1 MTTKKP
7 DLDSSPTNRPLID
20 PQTDSLTAYSDEER
34 AAAMDRFRVLQ
45 PHIEIGVP
53 VTAVADASGHSIRTL
68 RRWLARYRDA
78 GLVGLLRR
86 QRSASGGR
94 NLHPALTQLIEA
106 LALKKPRLS
115 AASIHRRIA
124 QAAKEEGHRVP
135 SYATVRR
142 VMGALDPAM
151 LCLVHE
157 GPTAYRDRYELI
169 HRHRAERPNEVW
181 QADHTQLDL
190 LILDANGKPAR
201 PWLTIVQDD
210 HSRAVAGYC
219 VFLGAPSA
227 LQTALALRQAIWRK
241 TDPNWPVCGI
251 PGTLYTD
258 HGSDF
263 TSQHLEQ
270 VAAELRI
277 QLVFSAVARPQGR
290 GKIERIF
297 GTVNTELLPELPGY
311 LAEGKTRRPPALS
324 LSELDQAVGDF
335 LVGTHNVRRHSEIGM
350 TPNAAW
356 RGDGWLPNLP
366 ESVEALDLL
375 LLTVAK
381 SRLVRRDGIHFQGL
395 RYMDPTLAAFV
406 SEHVTIRYDPRDM
419 AEIRVFHRNRFLC
432 RAVSPDHAG
441 RTISLKDIQQ
451 ARTARRRDLRQ
462 EIKGRTG
469 SVTDHLSD
477 ADHEPRPKSP
487 AKSKLLLYKEDRR
500 K

>member
-1 MTTKKP
+1 M
-7 DLDSSPTNRPLID
+7 
-20 PQTDSLTAYSDEER
+20 
-34 AAAMDRFRVLQ
+34 AMERFRVLQ
-45 PHIEIGVP
+45 PHLEIGVP
-53 VTAVADASGHSIRTL
+53 LTAVADASDHPLRTL
-68 RRWLARYRDA
+68 RRWLARYRDG
-78 GLVGLLRR
+78 GLVGLVRK
-86 QRSASGGR
+86 GR
-94 NLHPALTQLIEA
+94 CDAGSRKLHADLAQQIEA
-106 LALKKPRLS
+106 LALQKPRLS
-115 AASIHRRIA
+115 VASIQRRIA
-124 QAAKEEGHRVP
+124 EAAKAEGRPTP

-142 VMGALDPAM
+142 VMEALDPAM

-169 HRHRAERPNEVW
+169 HRHRAEQPNAVW

-210 HSRAVAGYC
+210 YSRAVAGFC

-241 TDPNWPVCGI
+241 TDPDWPICGI
-251 PGTLYTD
+251 PETLYTD

-270 VAAELRI
+270 VATELRI
-277 QLVFSAVARPQGR
+277 ELVFSAVARPQGR

-297 GTVNTELLPELPGY
+297 GTVNTELLPELPGH
-311 LAEGKTRRPPALS
+311 LADGKTQRPPALS
-324 LSELDQAVGDF
+324 LSELDQALGCF
-335 LVGTHNVRRHSEIGM
+335 LVGTHNARRHSEIGKS
-350 TPNAAW
+350 PNAAW
-356 RGDGWLPNLP
+356 RGDGWIPNIP

-381 SRLVRRDGIHFQGL
+381 ARLVRRDGIHFQGL

-406 SEHVTIRYDPRDM
+406 GEHVTIRYDPRDM

-441 RTISLKDIQQ
+441 RSISLKDIQQ
-451 ARTARRRDLRQ
+451 ARVARRRALRQ
-462 EIKGRTG
+462 EIKARTG
-469 SVTDHLSD
+469 SVTDHLPE
-477 ADHEPRPKSP
+477 AGQVQKPKP
-487 AKSKLLLYKEDRR
+487 AAKPKLLLYKEDRR
-500 K
+500 T

>member
-1 MTTKKP
+1 M
-7 DLDSSPTNRPLID
+7 
-20 PQTDSLTAYSDEER
+20 
-34 AAAMDRFRVLQ
+34 
-45 PHIEIGVP
+45 
-53 VTAVADASGHSIRTL
+53 
-68 RRWLARYRDA
+68 
-78 GLVGLLRR
+78 GLVRR
-86 QRSASGGR
+86 QRSDAGR
-94 NLHPALTQLIEA
+94 RKLHADLAQQIEA
-106 LALKKPRLS
+106 LALQKPRLS
-115 AASIHRRIA
+115 AASIQRRIA
-124 QAAKEEGHRVP
+124 ETAKVEGRPTP
-135 SYATVRR
+135 SYATVCR
-142 VMGALDPAM
+142 VMDNLDPAM

-157 GPTAYRDRYELI
+157 GAVAYRDRYELI
-169 HRHRAERPNEVW
+169 HRHRAEKPNALW

-210 HSRAVAGYC
+210 YSRAVAGYC

-227 LQTALALRQAIWRK
+227 LQTALALRQAIWGK

-277 QLVFSAVARPQGR
+277 ELVFSSVARPQGR

-297 GTVNTELLPELPGY
+297 GTVNTELLPELPGH

-324 LSELDQAVGDF
+324 LSELDKAVRRF
-335 LVGTHNVRRHSEIGM
+335 LVDTHNARRHSEISM
-350 TPNAAW
+350 SPNTAW
-356 RGDGWLPNLP
+356 RGDGWIPNIP
-366 ESVEALDLL
+366 ESIEALDLL

-381 SRLVRRDGIHFQGL
+381 SRQVRRDGIHFQGL
-395 RYMDPTLAAFV
+395 RYIDPTLAAFV
-406 SEHVTIRYDPRDM
+406 GEHVTIRYDPRDM
-419 AEIRVFHRNRFLC
+419 AEIRVFHRSRFLC
-432 RAVSPDHAG
+432 RAISPDHAG

-451 ARTARRRDLRQ
+451 ARTARRRALRQ

-469 SVTDHLSD
+469 SVTDHLPD
-477 ADHEPRPKSP
+477 ADQVQKPKAA

-500 K
+500 T